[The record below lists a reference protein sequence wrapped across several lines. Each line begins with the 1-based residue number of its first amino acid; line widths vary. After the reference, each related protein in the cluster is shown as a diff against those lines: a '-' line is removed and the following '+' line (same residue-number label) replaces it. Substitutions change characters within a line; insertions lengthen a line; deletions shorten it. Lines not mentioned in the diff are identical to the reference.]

1 MLISEFP
8 MISMTSDGIESF
20 FETVPSPWKKSTL
33 CFPVP
38 VGAAPKPQM
47 PEAAEALRG
56 QNLVP
61 WIPEKDVL
69 TEILQQNIEKK
80 RN

>member
-1 MLISEFP
+1 ME
-8 MISMTSDGIESF
+8 
-20 FETVPSPWKKSTL
+20 KSTL

-69 TEILQQNIEKK
+69 TEFLQQNIEKNEIDQY
-80 RN
+80 RTRWWDMGFSWEWDDMG